1 MPNLKSIKR
10 KISSIK
16 NTRQITKAM
25 KMVAGSK
32 FKKNQAAMN
41 EYKAYAQ
48 IYDGIINNIKNNSVL
63 HLHPF
68 YGKND
73 GKDRKTGGNIGIV
86 IISTDRGLCGAFN
99 INLFKIFNE
108 EIKSK
113 GLDKG
118 KVKLYILGKKAYDFF
133 KKDNYE
139 IAFGMLYSD
148 SDSIL
153 NTVELLSNAF
163 IADFENS
170 RIDSLYIISNRYI
183 STLQQKA
190 YSEKLLPFEA
200 SAPEENV
207 SSKSGGYLIEET
219 TFYENE
225 TIDKVFNNYFKTK
238 IYYKI
243 LESFAGEQASRMNA
257 MDNATRNAGKLI
269 NKLTAAYNKARQ
281 TAVTLEILDIINGVN
296 AVK

>member
-41 EYKAYAQ
+41 EYKAYASV
-48 IYDGIINNIKNNSVL
+48 YDSIMDNIKNNSVL

-86 IISTDRGLCGAFN
+86 IISTDRGLCGSFN
-99 INLFKIFNE
+99 INLFKLFNE

-113 GLDKG
+113 GLNEDKI
-118 KVKLYILGKKAYDFF
+118 KIYVLGKKAYDFY
-133 KKDNYE
+133 KKNNFD

-148 SDSIL
+148 GDSIL
-153 NTVELLSNAF
+153 NTAGLLCDTF
-163 IADFENS
+163 IRDFKNNV
-170 RIDSLYIISNRYI
+170 IDDVYIISNRYI

-190 YSEKLLPFEA
+190 YSEKLLPIEPSGDNGSGK
-200 SAPEENV
+200 SA
-207 SSKSGGYLIEET
+207 GYLIEET
-219 TFYENE
+219 AAFENE
-225 TIDKVFNNYFKTK
+225 IIDTIFNNYFRTK

-243 LESFAGEQASRMNA
+243 LQSFAGEQASRMNA

-269 NKLTAAYNKARQ
+269 NKLTTAYNKARQ